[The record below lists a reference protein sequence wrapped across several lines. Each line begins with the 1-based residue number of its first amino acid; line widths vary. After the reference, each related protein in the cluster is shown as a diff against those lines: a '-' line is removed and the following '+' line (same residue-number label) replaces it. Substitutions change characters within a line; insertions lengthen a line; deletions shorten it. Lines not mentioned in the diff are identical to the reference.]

1 MSRTERMPKPT
12 SPLRL
17 VLRYIQPR
25 AWIQFVHLWTSLLLG
40 TVVLAIMLS
49 GTLLMF
55 RAELE
60 PIIYRDLYQV
70 SSGSPVPLDDVIKAV
85 QKTYPKVFVEDL
97 ELPAMTHGA
106 IRVNVKD
113 FTGPSGRVFV
123 DPNSGKVN
131 GFQAVGSSL
140 FDWLVLLHTKLFWDA
155 GYYAGGRLVGFV
167 GLALVLMLLTGLVL
181 WIPRITQWKHAF
193 ALRRKNAFIWNHDV
207 HKLVGFLVMVP
218 LIAIISVIFPTTF
231 YQDANDALANIGY
244 PRGAGAELRPYK
256 SGSPATLEQLV
267 RTAEGIEVGAQ
278 AVRVKPGSETKVR
291 ISSRD
296 DVSRNTGKFQGDLE
310 ITLGRDTGRIVTVED
325 TRKWGVLAR
334 AIDSP
339 LRLGIHMGT
348 WGGWL
353 TRLLEFLV
361 SLGTLYLAWT
371 GVQQWWIKRG
381 LRNKS
386 KRKARAKSV
395 ESLKA

>member
-17 VLRYIQPR
+17 VLRYLQPR

-60 PIIYRDLYQV
+60 PIIYRDLYRV
-70 SSGSPVPLDDVIKAV
+70 SSGSPVRLDEVIEAV
-85 QKTYPKVFVEDL
+85 QKAFPKVFVEDL

-131 GFQAVGSSL
+131 GFQAAGSSL

-155 GYYAGGRLVGFV
+155 GYYSGNRLVGYV

-181 WIPRITQWKHAF
+181 WIPRITQWRHAF

-207 HKLVGFLVMVP
+207 HKLVGLLVMIP
-218 LIAIISVIFPTTF
+218 LLAIISVIFPTTF
-231 YQDANDALANIGY
+231 YQDANNALTAIGY

-256 SGSPATLEQLV
+256 SGAPATLEQLV
-267 RTAEGIEVGAQ
+267 RTAESIEAGAQ

-296 DVSRNTGKFQGDLE
+296 DVSRNSGKYQGDLE
-310 ITLGRDTGRIVTVED
+310 ITLGRDNGRIITVED

-348 WGGWL
+348 WGGWI
-353 TRLLEFLV
+353 TRLLEFMV
-361 SLGTLYLAWT
+361 SIGTLCLAWT
-371 GVQQWWIKRG
+371 GVRQWWIKRG
-381 LRNKS
+381 LRRKSRRVNKRRLEVS
-386 KRKARAKSV
+386 
-395 ESLKA
+395 

>member
-1 MSRTERMPKPT
+1 MSQTERLPKPA

-17 VLRYIQPR
+17 VMRYVQPR

-70 SSGSPVPLDDVIKAV
+70 SGGSLVPLDDVIEAV
-85 QKTYPKVFVEDL
+85 QKTFPKVFVEDL

-131 GFQAVGSSL
+131 GFQAAGSSL
-140 FDWLVLLHTKLFWDA
+140 FDWLVLFHTKLFWDS

-181 WIPRITQWKHAF
+181 WIPRITQWRHVF

-207 HKLVGFLVMVP
+207 HKLIGFLVMVP

-231 YQDANDALANIGY
+231 YQDANNALLAIGY
-244 PRGAGAELRPYK
+244 PRGAGAAMRPYK

-267 RTAEGIEVGAQ
+267 RTAEGIEAGAQ
-278 AVRVKPGSETKVR
+278 AVHVKPGSETKVR

-296 DVSRNTGKFQGDLE
+296 DVSRNTGKYQGDLE

-325 TRKWGVLAR
+325 TRKWDVLAR

-348 WGGWL
+348 WGGWI
-353 TRLLEFLV
+353 TRLLEFMV
-361 SLGTLYLAWT
+361 SVGTLFLAWT
-371 GVQQWWIKRG
+371 GVRQWWIKRS

-386 KRKARAKSV
+386 KRKARAESV
-395 ESLKA
+395 ESFRA